1 MKFLVNYYKQI
12 SYLLI
17 SFLVLDTIAVATL
30 FLFQVNKSLDNYA
43 SLGLVFIVLIAVLF
57 GVGQIVAQLL
67 NRKFADCDTAC
78 E

>member
-30 FLFQVNKSLDNYA
+30 FLFQVNKGLDNYA
-43 SLGLVFIVLIAVLF
+43 SLGLVFLVLMAVLF

-67 NRKFADCDTAC
+67 NRKLLVWSFLVY
-78 E
+78 